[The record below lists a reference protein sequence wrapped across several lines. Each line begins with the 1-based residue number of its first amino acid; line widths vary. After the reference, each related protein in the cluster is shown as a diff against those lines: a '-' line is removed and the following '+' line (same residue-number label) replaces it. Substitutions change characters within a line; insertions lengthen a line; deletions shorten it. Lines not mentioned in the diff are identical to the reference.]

1 MKNRRRP
8 GRRLGLLAGLVV
20 LLLVASGRA
29 AVGDHQ
35 PGWQLLADDVLW
47 DRVDFRI
54 VQEPDPLRY
63 HVLRVHPGAPVR
75 FKPVVSN
82 GRLAFGRETV
92 SSMCSRVGAI
102 GCVNANF
109 AICPT
114 CNTPHG
120 AVVRKHQLLQSPTDH
135 QYQLSIVDGRF
146 QTGEIPWSARIEAVR
161 SGAPDV
167 LHIDGINSPLPRD
180 GIVLRN
186 RHHGATTGSPEGT
199 VELVLRAP
207 TPLWVGGVRQ
217 QVEPVRLVTDG
228 NARIPAGGAVLS
240 GRGMGAHVLWAWAWN
255 NARVPMDLV
264 VHSPRG
270 MELAVSGHPTLLVAG
285 ERTALDPADPKVYQ
299 LHPRTLVGWDDLG
312 SVWFVVVD
320 GRQPHSRGITLH
332 EAQDL
337 LLKLGATH
345 GMNMDGGGSSAIT
358 TSCEIGWCLRN
369 RPSDGRERR
378 VGVALAVVPPERW

>member
-1 MKNRRRP
+1 MTSPRP
-8 GRRLGLLAGLVV
+8 WGRLGLLAVLVV
-20 LLLVASGRA
+20 LLVAGSGPP

-35 PGWQLLADDVLW
+35 PGWQLLAEDVLW
-47 DRVDFRI
+47 DGVDFRI
-54 VQEPDPLRY
+54 IQEPDPLRY
-63 HVLRVHPGAPVR
+63 HVLQVHPGAPVR

-82 GRLAFGRETV
+82 GSIGFGREIV

-120 AVVRKHQLLQSPTDH
+120 AVIRKHQLLQSPTAH
-135 QYQLSIVDGRF
+135 QYQLSIVDGRL
-146 QTGEIPWSARIEAVR
+146 QTGPIPWSARVEAVR
-161 SGAPDV
+161 DGPPDV
-167 LHIDGINSPLPRD
+167 LHINAINAPLQRD
-180 GIVLRN
+180 KIVLRN
-186 RHHGATTGSPEGT
+186 RHYGASTGTPKGT
-199 VELVLRAP
+199 VELVLRAS

-217 QVEPVRLVTDG
+217 QVAPVRLVTEG
-228 NARIPAGGAVLS
+228 NARIPANGAVLS
-240 GRGMGAHVLWAWAWN
+240 GSGMGAHVLWAYART

-264 VHSPRG
+264 VQSQRG
-270 MELAVSGHPTLLVAG
+270 TELAVSGHPTLLVAG
-285 ERTALDPADPKVYQ
+285 EPTALDPADPKVYQ

-320 GRQPHSRGITLH
+320 GRQEHSRGITLY

-358 TSCEIGWCLRN
+358 TSCELGWCLRN

-378 VGVALAVVPPERW
+378 VSVGLAVVPPERW